1 MICTAERLRSS
12 DQSLILRT
20 PEEMRRKEK
29 VHETNRKR
37 GGRPDVVLVVYAAV

>member
-1 MICTAERLRSS
+1 MICTAERLRLS
-12 DQSLILRT
+12 DQSLTLRT

-37 GGRPDVVLVVYAAV
+37 GGRFCVVLVVYAAE